1 MMKKILVLI
10 LCVLVY
16 SALFAQSNEDK
27 KTVFQLSFVPPLSTN
42 GAYSHQYTNTVSL
55 NLLVGISRNEE
66 AFTWGGI
73 SNIILNDA
81 KGFQMAGLS
90 NYVGNDGQGVQS
102 AGLANINKN
111 KFSGFQ
117 MAGLANTASEMTG
130 FQFAGLVNI
139 AKEVNGLQVAGLVN
153 IAKEVNGVQFAGLVN
168 IADKSDCP
176 IGLINIIKWHYR
188 CWI

>member
-16 SALFAQSNEDK
+16 SALFAQSNKDK

-117 MAGLANTASEMTG
+117 IAGLANTASEMT
-130 FQFAGLVNI
+130 
-139 AKEVNGLQVAGLVN
+139 
-153 IAKEVNGVQFAGLVN
+153 
-168 IADKSDCP
+168 DRKSVV
-176 IGLINIIKWHYR
+176 
-188 CWI
+188 